1 MSNPTVTFLFS
12 FVIALHFSACKLP
25 EPKPVNKALVKDLAE
40 PLGVTI
46 DRISELHNVPP
57 TLGHALVEAES
68 SYDDFNVSHTGAMGL
83 TQVLKSTARGECG
96 IRSNKTLFNREANLN
111 CGFSYLAKLKA
122 RYGTWYRALVS
133 YKMGM
138 KHVNNPDLETKQY
151 AMKILRRAK
160 I

>member
-1 MSNPTVTFLFS
+1 MSNPTVTYLILF
-12 FVIALHFSACKLP
+12 FIAAFSGCSKPP
-25 EPKPVNKALVKDLAE
+25 EKAKTEIVHDLVE
-40 PLGVTI
+40 PLGIMI
-46 DRISELHNVPP
+46 DRISESHNVPP

-83 TQVLKSTARGECG
+83 TQLLKSTARGECG
-96 IRSNKTLFNREANLN
+96 IKSNKALFDREANLH
-111 CGFSYLAKLKA
+111 CGFGYLSKLKT

-138 KHVNNPDLETKQY
+138 KHVDHPDLEAKQY
-151 AMKILRRAK
+151 AMKILRKAQ